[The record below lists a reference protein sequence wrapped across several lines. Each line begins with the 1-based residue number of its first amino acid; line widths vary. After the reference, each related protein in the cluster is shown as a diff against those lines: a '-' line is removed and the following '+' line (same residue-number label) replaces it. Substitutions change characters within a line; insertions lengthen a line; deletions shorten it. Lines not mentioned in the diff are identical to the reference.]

1 MGLFGQARRSWS
13 VQNEATR
20 HSVCSVSLTPV
31 WAPVLLQA
39 CRRVG
44 LSVQMCGMQG
54 RDDIGRPLLQR
65 AYDIQK
71 KALGPN
77 HPDVL
82 AIADVLNSEDD

>member
-1 MGLFGQARRSWS
+1 MFS
-13 VQNEATR
+13 VDLYA
-20 HSVCSVSLTPV
+20 
-31 WAPVLLQA
+31 
-39 CRRVG
+39 
-44 LSVQMCGMQG
+44 MQG

-65 AYDIQK
+65 AYDIQN

>member
-1 MGLFGQARRSWS
+1 MCSIADLQCGSLFNVVYELNG
-13 VQNEATR
+13 V
-20 HSVCSVSLTPV
+20 
-31 WAPVLLQA
+31 
-39 CRRVG
+39 
-44 LSVQMCGMQG
+44 QG

-65 AYDIQK
+65 AYDIQN

>member
-1 MGLFGQARRSWS
+1 
-13 VQNEATR
+13 
-20 HSVCSVSLTPV
+20 
-31 WAPVLLQA
+31 
-39 CRRVG
+39 
-44 LSVQMCGMQG
+44 MCGMQG
-54 RDDIGRPLLQR
+54 RDDVGRPLLQR

>member
-1 MGLFGQARRSWS
+1 MLVLCSIVRLHCVSRVSFGSS
-13 VQNEATR
+13 I
-20 HSVCSVSLTPV
+20 
-31 WAPVLLQA
+31 
-39 CRRVG
+39 G
-44 LSVQMCGMQG
+44 DGMQG

-65 AYDIQK
+65 AYDIQN

>member
-1 MGLFGQARRSWS
+1 MVMLRCGSQALPPLHLCILGKVISK
-13 VQNEATR
+13 VG
-20 HSVCSVSLTPV
+20 VC
-31 WAPVLLQA
+31 
-39 CRRVG
+39 
-44 LSVQMCGMQG
+44 MQG

-65 AYDIQK
+65 AYDIQN